1 MEKRRVVV
9 IGAGMA
15 GLAAAH
21 RLASSSTQVLVL
33 EKTSQPGGRVLTED
47 VAGVS
52 TDTGAQVLAN
62 FYTHT
67 LRLIQEF
74 GLAADVIRISQG
86 NAIVR
91 NGRLYE
97 LHRDPRIL
105 FTPLVSV
112 GSKFALLRTL
122 GPLLTHW
129 RQLDIHAPPR
139 SAPLDTRSIDDYVR
153 NALGQEVLDY
163 LIDPV
168 LNGIFYFTPQHTS
181 QALLFLLI
189 KAAI

>member
-1 MEKRRVVV
+1 
-9 IGAGMA
+9 
-15 GLAAAH
+15 
-21 RLASSSTQVLVL
+21 
-33 EKTSQPGGRVLTED
+33 
-47 VAGVS
+47 
-52 TDTGAQVLAN
+52 
-62 FYTHT
+62 
-67 LRLIQEF
+67 
-74 GLAADVIRISQG
+74 
-86 NAIVR
+86 
-91 NGRLYE
+91 
-97 LHRDPRIL
+97 
-105 FTPLVSV
+105 

-189 KAAI
+189 KAAIGLKLYTLRGGLQRLPRAMAADLPILYSAEVQRVAQSSAGGYVVEALVNDQEREFDADGVICAIPAPSIAGMISRLDDVQQAFFDAILY